1 MYLALVLPT
10 SLAGLCK
17 ATLSADI
24 TFIDPEQLFKDGEGE
39 DCQCGSQDYKYQFDL
54 GGKLMQTN
62 GQDKNCNKYYGLDS
76 YHGLHEHH
84 DLRDTGISQQ
94 RNT

>member
-1 MYLALVLPT
+1 MYLALLLPT
-10 SLAGLCK
+10 ALAGLCK

-24 TFIDPEQLFKDGEGE
+24 TFIGPEQLFKDGEGE

-62 GQDKNCNKYYGLDS
+62 GQLSSSRCTVLFQPAR
-76 YHGLHEHH
+76 LE
-84 DLRDTGISQQ
+84 L
-94 RNT
+94 